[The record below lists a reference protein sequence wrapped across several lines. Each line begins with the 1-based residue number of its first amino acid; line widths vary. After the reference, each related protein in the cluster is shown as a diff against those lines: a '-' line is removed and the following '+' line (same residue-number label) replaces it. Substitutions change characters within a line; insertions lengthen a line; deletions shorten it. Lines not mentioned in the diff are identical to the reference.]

1 MIFFCTIKIK
11 DVSEMKMANRVV
23 TVFFCTVLFILSV
36 ITGGVLFVRNI
47 DNPNTIQKVVQHL
60 DLSDVLEDMNV
71 SPSLKK
77 ALGNT
82 VNSIEFKNI
91 VSTYGTGFVTYL
103 INGQTDIKVS
113 HDQIEQL
120 LTNHKDEI
128 LDNIP
133 GGQYIPVDLIQS
145 FLLDYV
151 NIDDLLPKYSDL
163 SSEIPIPVIRIL
175 RLASSD
181 TLLGC
186 LVILMIGSMG
196 MIILVKKNIL
206 NSLKPIA
213 ISLYCSA
220 LFLFL
225 LPIILQSMDVF
236 RTLNMANIDQSL
248 YLLLKDF
255 NSISIQ
261 VLLVS
266 VLINL
271 IDIFLKRKK
280 VK

>member
-1 MIFFCTIKIK
+1 M
-11 DVSEMKMANRVV
+11 
-23 TVFFCTVLFILSV
+23 

-175 RLASSD
+175 HLASSD